1 MYRRTLAVFM
11 ILAMVVV
18 FAGIATAAE
27 TQTVTGTLV
36 SKDQLKAD
44 NGDVYTLENTEAAQN
59 LDQMM
64 DKKVEVK
71 GAVMEK
77 EGKKVIQVESI
88 EPAM

>member
-1 MYRRTLAVFM
+1 M
-11 ILAMVVV
+11 ILAMIVV
-18 FAGIATAAE
+18 FAGIASAAE

-44 NGDVYTLENTEAAQN
+44 NGDVYTLENTEAAKN
-59 LDQMM
+59 LDQLM